1 MRKITV
7 HGSRGP
13 AGGHHAGSDIDLSL
27 VTDIRYTGI
36 EDDETGRL
44 LNEVLMT
51 TLDNS
56 ECPVELDLAAI
67 FDRKNCKLTCF
78 DVDDYRQLLCP
89 EAEPGCMGIYKI
101 QKGFQGF
108 VPPVFE
114 VQKMYPL
121 LTLWKRD
128 TG

>member
-1 MRKITV
+1 M
-7 HGSRGP
+7 
-13 AGGHHAGSDIDLSL
+13 DLSF
-27 VTDIRYTGI
+27 VTDITSTGLA
-36 EDDETGRL
+36 DNRAGL
-44 LNEVLMT
+44 KLKEVLLT
-51 TLDNS
+51 TFEKS

-67 FDRKNCKLTCF
+67 FDRKNCKLACF

-89 EAEPGCMGIYKI
+89 EAGPGCMGIYKI